1 MNIKDFIKCA
11 TSLPNSISILIRGM
25 HGIGKSELVYQL
37 GKHFGLPTI
46 ERRLSQMSEGDII
59 GLPELNNGVTRFCP
73 SDWYKKCC
81 DEPHVLFLDEINRAT
96 PEVMQAAF
104 QIVLDRTL
112 NGHTLHPESRI
123 FACVNVNGSYQVN
136 EMDPALL
143 DRFFVV
149 DLEPT
154 VEEWLE
160 YAKPVI
166 HEFTYGFIAANNKML
181 DPTTRINPGTVQPSR
196 RSWIRHDA
204 TLRANG
210 LFDVDFKKNSAAEQ
224 HFYCLSV
231 GMIGLEAAI
240 AFTDFVKNIE
250 RQVTAEDVLDR
261 WDENQEKIESLGQE
275 KWNIIS
281 EKVIDH
287 MTTNV
292 LLEHQAANLGKYFDV
307 IPAELRI
314 VFWTTCAE
322 KHLANDAMDKNIRIM
337 HPFIVKQILKAS
349 ETPKAPAAPAAST
362 ADAVTDAFT
371 AAGATVAPA
380 TTKKSRAKKV

>member
-1 MNIKDFIKCA
+1 MNIKDFINSA
-11 TSLPNSISILIRGM
+11 TSLPCNISVLVRGP
-25 HGIGKSELVYQL
+25 HGIGKSQLVYQL
-37 GKHFGLPTI
+37 AQHFGLPSC

-59 GLPELNNGVTRFCP
+59 GLPELRDGVTRFCP

-112 NGHTLHPESRI
+112 NGHTLHPETRV
-123 FACVNVNGSYQVN
+123 FAAVNVSGNYQVN

-143 DRFFVV
+143 DRFFAI

-154 VEEWLE
+154 VEEWLD
-160 YAKPVI
+160 YAKPMV
-166 HEFTYGFIAANNKML
+166 HEFTHGFIATNQKML
-181 DPTTRINPGTVQPSR
+181 DPTARANPGTVQPSR
-196 RSWIRHDA
+196 RSWSRLDTI
-204 TLRANG
+204 LQG
-210 LFDVDFKKNSAAEQ
+210 QKLFDVDFKKDKKAEQ
-224 HFYCLSV
+224 SFYCLAV
-231 GMIGLEAAI
+231 GMVGTEAAI

-261 WDENQEKIESLGQE
+261 WEENQEKIAELGQE

-281 EKVIDH
+281 EKVIDY
-287 MTTNV
+287 MTANV
-292 LLEHQAANLGKYFDV
+292 LREEQAKNLGKYFDV

-322 KHLANDAMDKNIRIM
+322 KHLQHQPMDQNIRVI
-337 HPFIVKQILKAS
+337 HPFVVKAILRAS
-349 ETPKAPAAPAAST
+349 ETPKVPAEPAAEGGDAAT
-362 ADAVTDAFT
+362 AL
-371 AAGATVAPA
+371 ATVPA
-380 TTKKSRAKKV
+380 TKKSRSKKV